1 MVVFEGVDEVV
12 LPEEGQRLL
21 QVAKKALVE
30 GSAQKALEQYIL
42 VADACRDNK
51 IRREAYI
58 GAAKASLDLLRAED
72 AYRYATSIPGAEKDI
87 TALFLKAQSI
97 LRMRK
102 YEDAIAAFKQVADIA
117 PASHSLTEPIIKGL
131 FEAHSLSQASKST
144 LVTEYGFQPEEIKD
158 LPMSEFLKR
167 TLSSEEYG
175 VPKLLSLKVTS
186 YRDMERHP
194 SEDAGSFCCIDVDP
208 NFLCESVRYG
218 WSCVA
223 KHATARW

>member
-167 TLSSEEYG
+167 TLSKTWKG
-175 VPKLLSLKVTS
+175 I
-186 YRDMERHP
+186 
-194 SEDAGSFCCIDVDP
+194 CIDVDP